1 MAGDLPFDVLIQI
14 AAMSFVTSW
23 GPMEELHALQETCHF
38 MRPLSR
44 NSEVGRRI
52 DLGRVSNSR
61 RWSGTNDYHNLLHR
75 LSNIGNPVAYF
86 ITRMH
91 AIFPGLDLCSHHHG
105 QSSTRISSA
114 LPRVATKRRPM
125 WPPSSCKWPMAA
137 PTSTLLLG
145 NT

>member
-1 MAGDLPFDVLIQI
+1 
-14 AAMSFVTSW
+14 
-23 GPMEELHALQETCHF
+23 MEELRALQETCHF
-38 MRPLSR
+38 MRRLSR

-91 AIFPGLDLCSHHHG
+91 AIFPGPLFAPPWPVLDENLERAAAGGHK
-105 QSSTRISSA
+105 A
-114 LPRVATKRRPM
+114 AAYVA
-125 WPPSSCKWPMAA
+125 AV
-137 PTSTLLLG
+137 LL
-145 NT
+145 